1 MDSVEISL
9 LTCGPGSEVWSLYG
23 HTAIRYKDLRNGR
36 DLAINYGVFS
46 FTQKYFIPRFV
57 FGITDYEIGIC
68 PIDVFW
74 AEYQYTGRWVL
85 QQDLNL
91 TREEKAEITQAI
103 AENYLPENRTYRYNF
118 FYDNCTTRAR
128 DMIISYLSGDIHYAD
143 SQQIH
148 TTYREMTHQWTRE
161 NRWTRFGNDL
171 LLGVKSDFQ
180 TDFQAR
186 QFLPDSLRKDFDRA
200 FITDKS
206 GNKRKLVKASFM
218 LIEPSHQD
226 EGAHPQM
233 FLHQLSQPISFWGV
247 VFVVILLVTLA
258 FITKKRIAWLLDAM
272 LLLLS
277 GIAGLVLFAMI
288 FSQHPT
294 VNINFQILLLNPLS
308 ILFLYPAIQAERR
321 GRPHWYWKVL
331 FSCAILFLIGGFWQS
346 YAEGMY
352 FVALSLLVRC
362 AVNICQLEKRKVAE
376 MERQATSE
384 NRKKHSERK

>member
-1 MDSVEISL
+1 MKQIKGSFKIVFAAFLLLFSITQALHSEVSEASRTAAEEDSVLQKMDSVEISL

-206 GNKRKLVKASFM
+206 GNKS
-218 LIEPSHQD
+218 
-226 EGAHPQM
+226 
-233 FLHQLSQPISFWGV
+233 
-247 VFVVILLVTLA
+247 
-258 FITKKRIAWLLDAM
+258 
-272 LLLLS
+272 
-277 GIAGLVLFAMI
+277 
-288 FSQHPT
+288 
-294 VNINFQILLLNPLS
+294 
-308 ILFLYPAIQAERR
+308 
-321 GRPHWYWKVL
+321 
-331 FSCAILFLIGGFWQS
+331 
-346 YAEGMY
+346 
-352 FVALSLLVRC
+352 
-362 AVNICQLEKRKVAE
+362 
-376 MERQATSE
+376 
-384 NRKKHSERK
+384 